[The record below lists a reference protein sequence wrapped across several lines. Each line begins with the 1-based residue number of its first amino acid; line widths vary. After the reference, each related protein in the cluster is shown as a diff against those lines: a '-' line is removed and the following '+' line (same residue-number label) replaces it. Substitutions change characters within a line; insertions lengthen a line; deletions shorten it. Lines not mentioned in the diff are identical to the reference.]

1 MTGFNCGFLLS
12 SVTSELS
19 AVVTDLTVH
28 LVSGF
33 LLLLRI
39 PPSVSAMLGN
49 SWQLVIIDGIDIDGQ
64 SGLGSFM
71 SVSSQRWCPQTYCW
85 WQHEGDGVVAAIK
98 LVFMPSTIVT
108 SLQY

>member
-1 MTGFNCGFLLS
+1 MS

-19 AVVTDLTVH
+19 AVVTDLTAR
-28 LVSGF
+28 LFSRF
-33 LLLLRI
+33 LWLLLRI
-39 PPSVSAMLGN
+39 PHSVSAVLGN
-49 SWQLVIIDGIDIDGQ
+49 SWQLVIIDGVDIDGQ
-64 SGLGSFM
+64 SGSGSFM
-71 SVSSQRWCPQTYCW
+71 SVSSQRGCPQTYCW